1 MGHLETEVRR
11 ALEEAGPSRAQLDAL
26 VNRLDAA
33 QAAPR
38 RRFGRRA
45 ALALAL
51 CGALTATALA
61 AGPSIRQALSAH
73 LGSFARCG

>member
-1 MGHLETEVRR
+1 MFQSDYRR
-11 ALEEAGPSRAQLDAL
+11 EMDRLAPSRPAMEKLE
-26 VNRLDAA
+26 RLLAEGLA
-33 QAAPR
+33 EGKRPR
-38 RRFGRRA
+38 RRLGRRA

-73 LGSFARCG
+73 LGSFAP

>member
-1 MGHLETEVRR
+1 MFQSDYRR
-11 ALEEAGPSRAQLDAL
+11 EMDRLAPSRPAMEKLEGL
-26 VNRLDAA
+26 LAA
-33 QAAPR
+33 EPAAGRPR
-38 RRFGRRA
+38 RRLGRRA

-73 LGSFARCG
+73 LGSFAP